1 MSELSERRLADL
13 LKAELAQSSW
23 TAAPWPRVST
33 RLFTR
38 ISRPSRRSGRRLL
51 ATAGVA
57 IIAILAAG
65 AVLPQNRDNA
75 LALIEKGAGINPW
88 AGLTDAQQKKS
99 VDATHERNAAFLRD
113 FVQRHGDPRTLPV
126 IKVQSEGI
134 PPGTLRQAVA
144 EAQVIVRGKVMNTS
158 FAVDPSG

>member
-51 ATAGVA
+51 ATA
-57 IIAILAAG
+57 AG
-65 AVLPQNRDNA
+65 AVLPQTRDNA
-75 LALIEKGAGINPW
+75 LALIEKGVGINPW
-88 AGLTDAQQKKS
+88 AGLTDAQKQKS
-99 VDATHERNAAFLRD
+99 VDATHERNAAFL
-113 FVQRHGDPRTLPV
+113 
-126 IKVQSEGI
+126 
-134 PPGTLRQAVA
+134 
-144 EAQVIVRGKVMNTS
+144 
-158 FAVDPSG
+158 